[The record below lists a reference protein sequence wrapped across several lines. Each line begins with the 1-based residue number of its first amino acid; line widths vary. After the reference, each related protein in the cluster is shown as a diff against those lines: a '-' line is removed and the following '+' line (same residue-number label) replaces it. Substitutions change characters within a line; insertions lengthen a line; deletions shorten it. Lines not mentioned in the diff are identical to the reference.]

1 MHPNKPLEWTGRH
14 LLLSNAPLSM
24 PATQGQRSAFI
35 RYPPF
40 RTWPG
45 HSHDP
50 GADGSPRH
58 QNHDDLHACS
68 QQRASGSPEPRRSFV
83 TVRTL
88 IGGSANQ
95 TRNCSDLADGLP
107 AERDLVEG
115 LRTPG
120 AFRRPERS
128 ERRYY
133 GGPPKNC

>member
-1 MHPNKPLEWTGRH
+1 VDLAFSGGPIYFYLMLRSPCLPLRGSVRHSYGTH
-14 LLLSNAPLSM
+14 LLER
-24 PATQGQRSAFI
+24 GQDI
-35 RYPPF
+35 R
-40 RTWPG
+40 TIQELMG
-45 HSHDP
+45 HQDIKTTMIYTHVLNR
-50 GADGSPRH
+50 G
-58 QNHDDLHACS
+58 
-68 QQRASGSPEPRRSFV
+68 ASGSPEPRRSCV